1 MSIGDDIL
9 NPYLKYRRLR
19 ERGENMELK
28 VRNFAKIAEADI
40 IIDGITVIAGNNNT
54 GKSTIGKI
62 LDVIFNTTNNI
73 SAKMNK
79 ARIDS
84 LNDMLQKELEQILVK
99 ENFHLIG
106 EADSKRITIRRMS
119 DELIKGRLQI
129 EEICEKYLAELG
141 ISLDE
146 SEERQ
151 VIAKIKGLLEE
162 IDQISEET
170 LSQAIYTQYFGEVF
184 HKQVNSLYQR
194 DKEADITLS
203 IKGNNI
209 RLTFEKD
216 TCIRSIREVA
226 ISNTSIYIDDPFVL
240 DELNNVF
247 SFLTVEGSLHKK
259 NIIEKLREKKEK
271 AVEEKVL
278 SELLMNKRLEDIMDL
293 MDRVVS
299 GNVLKRQRYMYQID
313 GNISTELDISSLSTG
328 LKAFVIIKQLLLNGV
343 LNEKDVIVLDEP
355 EIHLHPEWQL
365 IYAEIIVLLQKKF
378 NFHIIVTTHSSHFM
392 EALELYSKKY
402 DIEER
407 CNYYLAYNKE
417 NETGA
422 YFENVT
428 RNLSKIYKQLVDPTL
443 LLSRLREELENK
455 DDEL

>member
-1 MSIGDDIL
+1 
-9 NPYLKYRRLR
+9 
-19 ERGENMELK
+19 MELK

-184 HKQVNSLYQR
+184 HKQ
-194 DKEADITLS
+194 
-203 IKGNNI
+203 
-209 RLTFEKD
+209 
-216 TCIRSIREVA
+216 
-226 ISNTSIYIDDPFVL
+226 
-240 DELNNVF
+240 
-247 SFLTVEGSLHKK
+247 
-259 NIIEKLREKKEK
+259 
-271 AVEEKVL
+271 
-278 SELLMNKRLEDIMDL
+278 
-293 MDRVVS
+293 
-299 GNVLKRQRYMYQID
+299 
-313 GNISTELDISSLSTG
+313 
-328 LKAFVIIKQLLLNGV
+328 
-343 LNEKDVIVLDEP
+343 
-355 EIHLHPEWQL
+355 IHLNL
-365 IYAEIIVLLQKKF
+365 FLL
-378 NFHIIVTTHSSHFM
+378 VM
-392 EALELYSKKY
+392 V
-402 DIEER
+402 R
-407 CNYYLAYNKE
+407 
-417 NETGA
+417 
-422 YFENVT
+422 
-428 RNLSKIYKQLVDPTL
+428 
-443 LLSRLREELENK
+443 
-455 DDEL
+455 